1 MDPALITTSDLRR
14 RGESTRGLER
24 GVHSGHFVRL
34 RAGVYLPT
42 AEWTAA
48 PADRRHRLLMDAF
61 RASVSYD
68 PVFSHESAALVHGI
82 PVVGDWPPAPH
93 TVEREPDAVSRRARP
108 GVVVHRPL
116 HPVEPTRV
124 GGDRV
129 TGVTDTAIA
138 LAASRPLMSGV
149 AALDHVLARGVTHEE
164 IEHIVGL
171 RRPFHGVTRVLRA
184 LGIATGLAE
193 SPLESISLV
202 PIALADLP
210 RPEQQVEV
218 VARGK
223 LYRLDFFWPQ
233 FGVAGEADG
242 RGKYRTPDDIW
253 AEKQRQDVLRSI
265 DISVARWGWD
275 DARAGSPML
284 ERLGEAGIPLT
295 HRFAT
300 HAPRIRGDYVAN
312 R

>member
-1 MDPALITTSDLRR
+1 MDAALITTRDLRR

-24 GVHSGHFVRL
+24 GVRTGHFVRL
-34 RAGVYLPT
+34 RPGVYLPT

-48 PADRRHRLLMDAF
+48 PAERRHRLLMDAF
-61 RASVSYD
+61 SSSVSYD

-82 PVVGDWPPAPH
+82 PVVGDWPRVPH
-93 TVEREPDAVSRRARP
+93 TLEREPEAVSRRARP

-116 HPVEPTRV
+116 HWMEPTWV
-124 GGDRV
+124 GSDRV

-138 LAASRPLMSGV
+138 LAASRSLMTGV
-149 AALDHVLARGVTHEE
+149 AALDHVLARGVTHEQ
-164 IEHIVGL
+164 IEDIVGL
-171 RRPFHGVTRVLRA
+171 RRPFHGATRVLRA

-223 LYRLDFFWPQ
+223 PYRLDFFWPQ

-242 RGKYRTPDDIW
+242 RGKYRSPDDLW
-253 AEKQRQDVLRSI
+253 AEKQRQDALRAI
-265 DISVARWGWD
+265 DISVARWGWEE
-275 DARAGSPML
+275 ARAGSPML
-284 ERLGEAGIPLT
+284 ERLGEAGIPFT

-300 HAPRIRGDYVAN
+300 SAPRIPGEYVAN